1 MDTCEVCGDVVL
13 EGVDCCPECQAK
25 YNAFTA
31 EVEYDE
37 WVAQSDEEF
46 EQAEF
51 EWQMRYC

>member
-25 YNAFTA
+25 YNAFAA
-31 EVEYDE
+31 EVEYNE